1 MKFSTLRFKCRPAEK
16 TIPFRKSLHTF
27 FRASAKDILTMRNYT
42 TQPLRQSV
50 PGSDRLRPLLKWA
63 GGKTQELKYILP
75 ALPADFSAY
84 YEPFVG
90 GGAVYTA
97 VQAEASY
104 INDKS
109 AELIALYR
117 SIHARRRTAFFALLY
132 ELEENRQKMCRF
144 FLEQEEELTDL
155 YSLFF
160 VHKINKESLE
170 NRISLFVKNNSL
182 PLLRLFSDNFSA
194 ERDRFLQEV
203 KTNLLRKFCRMKT
216 LENQKGRL
224 PAGDI
229 ADNIETALHSAFY
242 MQMRRLY
249 NLPKSRISPALASVV
264 FFYIRAFA
272 YSGMFR
278 YNSKGLFNVPYG
290 GIAYNGKDFKKQ
302 IDYLRSPEVRA
313 LLKNTKIERSDFS
326 DFLQKHPPTADD
338 FIFLD
343 PPYDTEFSTYAK
355 NTFDRQDQ
363 TRLADYLIKDCPAKW
378 MMVIKKTDFIADLY
392 FDKGLNINVFDKKY
406 LVSFMNR
413 NDKKTEHLMIRNYG

>member
-1 MKFSTLRFKCRPAEK
+1 MTAP
-16 TIPFRKSLHTF
+16 T
-27 FRASAKDILTMRNYT
+27 TMRNYT
-42 TQPLRQSV
+42 TQTLRQPV

-75 ALPADFSAY
+75 ALPDNFSAY

-90 GGAVYTA
+90 GGAVWTSVRA
-97 VQAEASY
+97 DTFF

-109 AELIALYR
+109 TELIALYR

-132 ELEENRQKMCRF
+132 ELEENRGKLHRF
-144 FLEQEEELTDL
+144 FREEEEVLTDL
-155 YSLFF
+155 YALFF
-160 VHKINKESLE
+160 TEKINKETLE
-170 NRISLFVKNNSL
+170 NRIALFVKNKSL
-182 PLLRLFSDNFSA
+182 SLLRLFSDNFSA
-194 ERDRFLQEV
+194 EREQFLQEV
-203 KTNLLRKFCRMKT
+203 RKNLLRKFCRMRT
-216 LENQKGRL
+216 LEHQKGRL

-229 ADNIETALHSAFY
+229 SDNIETALHSAFY

-249 NLPKSRISPALASVV
+249 NLPKKQISPALASVV

-278 YNSKGLFNVPYG
+278 YNSKGHFNVPYG

-302 IDYLRSPEVRA
+302 IDYLHSGAVRD
-313 LLKNTKIERSDFS
+313 LLKKTKIESR
-326 DFLQKHPPTADD
+326 DFLDFLEKHPPTADD

-343 PPYDTEFSTYAK
+343 PPYDSEFSTYAR
-355 NTFDRQDQ
+355 NTFDRSDQ
-363 TRLADYLIKDCPAKW
+363 IRLANYLIKDCAAKW

-392 FDKGLNINVFDKKY
+392 FDKGLNISVFDKKY

-413 NDKKTEHLMIRNYG
+413 NDKKTEHLMIRNYE